1 MSSRILGL
9 DIRNHDVFAVVVQA
23 GFKTE
28 RVEACFKVPLTGQ
41 GEFEDQ
47 LSTAIAE
54 IVDRVNVKDIFCQVA
69 LPSDW
74 IIFRN
79 ITVPIKGRGKIRQIL
94 PYELEPSL
102 AQSVEDLTFDF
113 EMVTTIESGN
123 ENHLIVSG
131 VESTRLKTCLDVLKN
146 ANIDPD
152 VITAGSYAF
161 ACCLPK
167 VIDLTERAVLVALG
181 RGVCDIYLLVSGQ
194 IGIARTF
201 RFSSDQETDA
211 VMIGTHLNQTISS
224 FEERFNLEFDPQIVY
239 LNQAIEN
246 NQTDTA
252 LELKNKFEYPVEAV
266 DLARATRMSVQ
277 SVQTPWYPQRMNNA
291 LALCL
296 TRVLNIKTI
305 NFRRGDY
312 GKRLFFAEQRTP
324 LIKIASLMGVVLL
337 LGILAIGLDGYFTKK
352 NLQRLNQ
359 QVTAVF
365 TSTFPEVRRIV
376 DPLQQMRVKI
386 REEKQKISQMG
397 VAERNVTMIDMLN
410 DISRFIPSEIDVTLT
425 GLSFGVDN
433 MILSGH
439 AGQFKMVD
447 DIRAK
452 LEKADWV
459 DTSIISSANQDK
471 SGQRVDFKIKLVFT
485 KGTAQQVHQNT

>member
-9 DIRNHDVFAVVVQA
+9 DIRNRDVFAVVVQS

-28 RVEACFKVPLTGQ
+28 RIDACFQLPLTGE

-47 LSTAIAE
+47 LSAAITDLVA
-54 IVDRVNVKDIFCQVA
+54 RVNVKDVFCQVA

-79 ITVPIKGRGKIRQIL
+79 ITVPIKGRSKVRQIL

-102 AQSVEDLTFDF
+102 AQPVEDLTLDF

-123 ENHLIVSG
+123 ENHLVVSG

-152 VITAGSYAF
+152 LITAGSCAL
-161 ACCLPK
+161 AGCLPK
-167 VIDLTERAVLVALG
+167 VIDLSERVALAAVG

-194 IGIARTF
+194 VGLARTF
-201 RFSSDQETDA
+201 RFPLGQETDA
-211 VMIGTHLNQTISS
+211 VMIGTHLNQTISA
-224 FEERFNLEFDPQIVY
+224 FEERFNLEFDPEIVY
-239 LNQAIEN
+239 LNQAIVTS
-246 NQTDTA
+246 QTDTP
-252 LELKNKFEYPVEAV
+252 LELKKKFGYSVETI
-266 DLARATRMSVQ
+266 DLASATRVSIQ
-277 SVQTPWYPQRMNNA
+277 PDQGAWQPQRMNNA
-291 LALCL
+291 LALCM
-296 TRVLNIKTI
+296 TRVLNVKTF
-305 NFRRGDY
+305 NFRRGEY
-312 GKRLFFAEQRTP
+312 GKRLFLAEQRAP
-324 LIKIASLMGVVLL
+324 LIKIAGLAGVVLFL
-337 LGILAIGLDGYFTKK
+337 SVLAVGLDGYFTKK
-352 NLQRLNQ
+352 SLQRLNR
-359 QVTAVF
+359 QVTIVF

-397 VAERNVTMIDMLN
+397 VSERNVAMIDMLN
-410 DISRFIPSEIDVTLT
+410 DISRLIPKSIDVILT
-425 GLSFGVDN
+425 GLNFGVDN

-452 LEKADWV
+452 LEKAGWV

-485 KGTAQQVHQNT
+485 KGTVRQVHQNT